1 MPVLRNIPANLS
13 PELVRILMEM
23 GHGDE
28 ILLADA
34 NFPGHRLHPRT
45 VRADGLMIPDL
56 LRSILT
62 LMPLDRY
69 SDYQVALM
77 ETVGDDPRPPA
88 RDVYERIW
96 TEAEAAAGPV
106 AVRTIERM
114 AFYQHAAG
122 VYAVVLTGET
132 ALYGNLILKK
142 GVL

>member
-1 MPVLRNIPANLS
+1 MLRNIPANLS
-13 PELVRILMEM
+13 PELVKILLEM

-34 NFPGHRLHPRT
+34 NFPGHHLHSTT
-45 VRADGLMIPDL
+45 VRAYGLGIPDL

-69 SDYQVALM
+69 SSYQVALM
-77 ETVGDDPRPPA
+77 ETVGDDPRPPVW
-88 RDVYERIW
+88 DVYEQIW
-96 TEAEAAAGPV
+96 NEAEKDAGPV
-106 AVRTIERM
+106 SVKTIERM
-114 AFYQHAAG
+114 AFYDYTPS

>member
-1 MPVLRNIPANLS
+1 
-13 PELVRILMEM
+13 
-23 GHGDE
+23 
-28 ILLADA
+28 
-34 NFPGHRLHPRT
+34 
-45 VRADGLMIPDL
+45 MIPDL

-69 SDYQVALM
+69 SGYQVALM
-77 ETVGDDPRPPA
+77 ETVGDDPRPPVW
-88 RDVYERIW
+88 DVYERIW

>member
-1 MPVLRNIPANLS
+1 MLRNIPANLS
-13 PELVRILMEM
+13 PDLVKILLEM

-34 NFPGHRLHPRT
+34 NSPGHHLHPNT
-45 VRADGLMIPDL
+45 VRADGLGIPDL
-56 LRSILT
+56 LTSILT

-69 SDYQVALM
+69 SSYQVALM
-77 ETVGDDPRPPA
+77 ETVGDDPRPPVW
-88 RDVYERIW
+88 DVYEQIW
-96 TEAEAAAGPV
+96 NEAEKDAGPV
-106 AVRTIERM
+106 SVRTIERM
-114 AFYQHAAG
+114 AFYDYTPS

>member
-1 MPVLRNIPANLS
+1 MLRNIPANLS
-13 PELVRILMEM
+13 PELVKILLEM

-34 NFPGHRLHPRT
+34 NFPGHHLHPTT
-45 VRADGLMIPDL
+45 VWADGLGIPDL

-69 SDYQVALM
+69 SSYQVALM
-77 ETVGDDPRPPA
+77 ETVGDDPRPPVW
-88 RDVYERIW
+88 DVYEQIW
-96 TEAEAAAGPV
+96 NKAEKDAGPV
-106 AVRTIERM
+106 SVKTIERM
-114 AFYQHAAG
+114 AFYDYTPS

>member
-1 MPVLRNIPANLS
+1 MLRNIPANLS
-13 PELVRILMEM
+13 PELVKILLEM

-34 NFPGHRLHPRT
+34 NFPGHHLHPTT
-45 VRADGLMIPDL
+45 VRADGLGIPDL

-69 SDYQVALM
+69 SSYQVALM
-77 ETVGDDPRPPA
+77 ETVGDDPRPPVW
-88 RDVYERIW
+88 DVYEQIW
-96 TEAEAAAGPV
+96 NEAEKDAGPV
-106 AVRTIERM
+106 SVKTIERM
-114 AFYQHAAG
+114 AFYDYTPS

-132 ALYGNLILKK
+132 ALYGNLILRK